1 LEVELQKCLDHRNIC
16 RIYDA
21 YQDAKMYYIVME
33 CCKGGELFDRIV
45 QVNAFSEGTVALL
58 AKQMLSGLHY
68 MHSNKI
74 AHRDLKP
81 ENYLLAENVENINDA
96 HLKLIDFGF
105 SRRYE
110 PGTPMKTKVITP
122 FYVCPELLVGKG
134 YGEGCDIWSLG
145 VILFLMFSGEPPFT
159 TLIDGPKGDQDL
171 YKKIK
176 KGDYEFNPY
185 NWAKISQEARDMVKQ
200 MLTVDPS
207 KRPTAKALLDH
218 AFLKKEITEEEVN
231 LSTNAINSLR
241 SFRQKDKLQKVTLQ
255 MVAKYV
261 DDKKVED
268 LQKMFET
275 MDDDGNG
282 TLSLSEM
289 KEGLMKNNMP
299 ELAAEIEKT
308 MDDLDNDGSGLID
321 YSEFLAATMSRH
333 VYLEY
338 DYLWQVFKNYD
349 ISNEGKL
356 KPDDLVQ
363 VLSGGKVKKYVKGGK
378 DEVMQEIDAIME
390 KYDLDKSGDIDF
402 DEFMEMMKGQADTEG
417 LNMVTELKETTQA
430 AIKEDPKDRKSLF
443 DPSATKESDNE
454 VKPEAVHI
462 EVKADGGMKDLPE
475 IDDKARKV
483 GCCGFF

>member
-1 LEVELQKCLDHRNIC
+1 VD
-16 RIYDA
+16 D
-21 YQDAKMYYIVME
+21 
-33 CCKGGELFDRIV
+33 
-45 QVNAFSEGTVALL
+45 
-58 AKQMLSGLHY
+58 
-68 MHSNKI
+68 
-74 AHRDLKP
+74 
-81 ENYLLAENVENINDA
+81 INQA

-185 NWAKISQEARDMVKQ
+185 NWSKISKDAQNMVKQ

-207 KRPTAKALLDH
+207 KRPSA
-218 AFLKKEITEEEVN
+218 EELMKHN
-231 LSTNAINSLR
+231 FLSTHITATNTALSDNAINSLR
-241 SFRQKDKLQKVTLQ
+241 AFRQKDKLQKVTLQ

-282 TLSLSEM
+282 TLSLDEM
-289 KEGLMKNNMP
+289 KDGFMKNGMP

-308 MDDLDNDGSGLID
+308 MDDIDNDGSGLID

-338 DYLWQVFKNYD
+338 DYLWQVFKNFD
-349 ISNEGKL
+349 ASNTGKL
-356 KPDDLVQ
+356 SPNDLVQ
-363 VLSGGKVKKYVKGGK
+363 VLSGGKTKTYTKGSK
-378 DEVMQEIDAIME
+378 DEACSEVTTIME
-390 KYDLDKSGDIDF
+390 KYDTDNSGDLDF
-402 DEFMEMMKGQADTEG
+402 DEFMEMMKGSADTSD
-417 LNMVTELKETTQA
+417 MACVTELKANTVQA
-430 AIKEDPKDRKSLF
+430 MQSNDPGKRGSVRPDA
-443 DPSATKESDNE
+443 PSPNQA
-454 VKPEAVHI
+454 PEG
-462 EVKADGGMKDLPE
+462 KADAVSAGDATIEIRENGPIAGSNLPE
-475 IDDKARKV
+475 IDDKERKV